1 MTNMKKNVTIN
12 GINCRL
18 CGHLYIPYSP
28 ELPELK
34 GISEDG
40 TLHYLYLRLAH
51 PDQLKCL
58 EKSGMLM
65 QYLRCF
71 DRKAKRYMRN
81 RRGVVAMPS
90 LDDPNFEDEYRKH
103 VLVARNT
110 DSNLISKFIL
120 QGVHQDILLKLLN
133 RNATP
138 TGRKEAKN
146 HDVERD
152 FVPATDL

>member
-1 MTNMKKNVTIN
+1 MTKMKKNVTIN
-12 GINCRL
+12 GINYRL
-18 CGHLYIPYSP
+18 CGSIYIPYSP

-34 GISEDG
+34 GISEYG
-40 TLHYLYLRLAH
+40 TLHYLYLRMAH
-51 PDQLKCL
+51 PDQLKSL

-65 QYLRCF
+65 QYLKGF
-71 DRKAKRYMRN
+71 DRKAKNYLRN

-90 LDDPNFEDEYRKH
+90 LDDPDFEDEYRKH

-138 TGRKEAKN
+138 SGRKETEKS
-146 HDVERD
+146 
-152 FVPATDL
+152 

>member
-1 MTNMKKNVTIN
+1 MMNMKKNVTIN
-12 GINCRL
+12 GINYRL
-18 CGHLYIPYSP
+18 CGNIYIPYSP

-34 GISEDG
+34 GISEYG
-40 TLHYLYLRLAH
+40 TLHYLYLRMAH

>member
-1 MTNMKKNVTIN
+1 MMNMKKNVTIN
-12 GINCRL
+12 GINYRL
-18 CGHLYIPYSP
+18 CGNIYIPYSP

-34 GISEDG
+34 GISEYG
-40 TLHYLYLRLAH
+40 TLHYLYLRMAH
-51 PDQLKCL
+51 PDQLKSL

-71 DRKAKRYMRN
+71 DRKVKRYLRN

-133 RNATP
+133 RNGTP
-138 TGRKEAKN
+138 AGRKETEK
-146 HDVERD
+146 
-152 FVPATDL
+152 L

>member
-12 GINCRL
+12 GINYRL
-18 CGHLYIPYSP
+18 CGNIYIPYSP

-34 GISEDG
+34 GISEYG
-40 TLHYLYLRLAH
+40 TLHYLYLRMAH

-65 QYLRCF
+65 QYLRGF
-71 DRKAKRYMRN
+71 DRKAKRYLRN
-81 RRGVVAMPS
+81 CHGCVAIPS
-90 LDDPNFEDEYRKH
+90 LDDPDFENEYRKH

-133 RNATP
+133 RNGTP
-138 TGRKEAKN
+138 AGRKETEKS
-146 HDVERD
+146 
-152 FVPATDL
+152 

>member
-12 GINCRL
+12 GINYRL
-18 CGHLYIPYSP
+18 CGNIYIPYSP
-28 ELPELK
+28 ELPGLK
-34 GISEDG
+34 GISEYG
-40 TLHYLYLRLAH
+40 ILHYLYLRMAH
-51 PDQLKCL
+51 PDQMKSL

-65 QYLRCF
+65 QYLRGF
-71 DRKAKRYMRN
+71 DRKAKRYLRN

-90 LDDPNFEDEYRKH
+90 LDDPNFENEYRKH

-120 QGVHQDILLKLLN
+120 QGVHRDILLKLLN

-138 TGRKEAKN
+138 TGRKETEN
-146 HDVERD
+146 
-152 FVPATDL
+152 T

>member
-1 MTNMKKNVTIN
+1 MTNMKNVTIN
-12 GINCRL
+12 GINYRL
-18 CGHLYIPYSP
+18 CGNIYIPYSP
-28 ELPELK
+28 KLPELK
-34 GISEDG
+34 GISEYG
-40 TLHYLYLRLAH
+40 TLHYLYLRMAH

-58 EKSGMLM
+58 EKSGRLM
-65 QYLRCF
+65 QYLRGF
-71 DRKAKRYMRN
+71 DRKAKRYLRN
-81 RRGVVAMPS
+81 RRVSVELPS
-90 LDDPNFEDEYRKH
+90 LDDPNFENEYRKH

-138 TGRKEAKN
+138 TGRKETKN
-146 HDVERD
+146 HDAERD

>member
-1 MTNMKKNVTIN
+1 MTNMKKNVTIY
-12 GINCRL
+12 RL
-18 CGHLYIPYSP
+18 CGNIYIPYSP

-34 GISEDG
+34 GISEYG
-40 TLHYLYLRLAH
+40 TLHYLYLRMAH

-120 QGVHQDILLKLLN
+120 QGVHQD
-133 RNATP
+133 
-138 TGRKEAKN
+138 
-146 HDVERD
+146 
-152 FVPATDL
+152 FY